1 MLDVITVS
9 GSDAELGATI
19 ARNASF
25 GATDSAFDL
34 SVGAARAAL
43 RETPE
48 VAAAALGNPRYLE
61 FLDDPSTRDWL
72 INSFGYRSHLAPQD
86 NGSWLSPEGLLY
98 RGFGDPGFET
108 RVDHVLDHTRPRLDR
123 TDTDRHG
130 YFVDELVGGN
140 PLAVV
145 DEAWVLRSQAVSAT
159 QRVEGGTIVSV
170 EYLVDL
176 ERPIGR
182 ISGSL
187 GERLGFPPT
196 NFVTVVV
203 DFVDESRIVTAFP
216 TLVPNG

>member
-1 MLDVITVS
+1 M
-9 GSDAELGATI
+9 
-19 ARNASF
+19 
-25 GATDSAFDL
+25 
-34 SVGAARAAL
+34 
-43 RETPE
+43 
-48 VAAAALGNPRYLE
+48 
-61 FLDDPSTRDWL
+61 
-72 INSFGYRSHLAPQD
+72 
-86 NGSWLSPEGLLY
+86 
-98 RGFGDPGFET
+98 
-108 RVDHVLDHTRPRLDR
+108 
-123 TDTDRHG
+123 
-130 YFVDELVGGN
+130 
-140 PLAVV
+140 
-145 DEAWVLRSQAVSAT
+145 LRSQAVSAT